1 MTTRRG
7 CLLALAAAA
16 WVPSRPA
23 FAQPRPRKVARVGV
37 LGATTA
43 AGYATRW
50 DAMRTGLRD
59 LGYVEGTSLA
69 IEHRWAD
76 GRNDVLPRLAN
87 ELVGLDVDVIVTHGI
102 PATRAAQQAT
112 TRIPIVMAIVTDP
125 VAAGLVAS
133 FARPGGNTTGSA
145 WFAPELAAK
154 RLGVLKEASPRLA
167 QVAVLVNPGNPA
179 FVSAML
185 QAMQP
190 TAAAAGIRLR
200 PFDARGQGEFE
211 GAFAAM
217 AQGRAE
223 AVVVLEEAVLNSYPA
238 EIAGLARK
246 HRLPSIG
253 NKELA
258 EAGGLIGYGPDLHR
272 MFYRAA
278 YFVDRILKG
287 AAAGELPIEQASQ
300 FELVLNRGTASAIG
314 FALPQSLAVR
324 ADRVID

>member
-1 MTTRRG
+1 
-7 CLLALAAAA
+7 
-16 WVPSRPA
+16 
-23 FAQPRPRKVARVGV
+23 
-37 LGATTA
+37 
-43 AGYATRW
+43 
-50 DAMRTGLRD
+50 
-59 LGYVEGTSLA
+59 
-69 IEHRWAD
+69 
-76 GRNDVLPRLAN
+76 
-87 ELVGLDVDVIVTHGI
+87 
-102 PATRAAQQAT
+102 
-112 TRIPIVMAIVTDP
+112 
-125 VAAGLVAS
+125 
-133 FARPGGNTTGSA
+133 
-145 WFAPELAAK
+145 
-154 RLGVLKEASPRLA
+154 
-167 QVAVLVNPGNPA
+167 
-179 FVSAML
+179 
-185 QAMQP
+185 MQP
-190 TAAAAGIRLR
+190 TADAAGIRLR
-200 PFDARGQGEFE
+200 SYDARGPGEFE

-287 AAAGELPIEQASQ
+287 TAAGELPIEQASQ
-300 FELVLNRGTASAIG
+300 FELVLNRGTARAIG